1 MHTASFW
8 NITIQW
14 TSYDDFTDFLLC
26 LSFLNS
32 NWKNLWN
39 QSAKKVT
46 QMIWQNFS
54 VLALKMSP
62 KPSNQSGS
70 QIHAWI
76 WLPDWFE
83 GFGDIFKAS
92 TEKFCQIIWVTF
104 FALWFHKFFQ
114 LLFKKDKH
122 NKKSVKSSYEVHWIV
137 MFQKDA
143 VCICLKS

>member
-54 VLALKMSP
+54 LLALRNVSKS
-62 KPSNQSGS
+62 SNQSGS

-76 WLPDWFE
+76 LLKKKIYYISFHSSFCRTSPFHREWLAL
-83 GFGDIFKAS
+83 INNLMIK
-92 TEKFCQIIWVTF
+92 TF
-104 FALWFHKFFQ
+104 FQKANQNLLRLWPIEAIHCG
-114 LLFKKDKH
+114 KDLSCK
-122 NKKSVKSSYEVHWIV
+122 N
-137 MFQKDA
+137 
-143 VCICLKS
+143 